1 LSVEQLNEPATGV
14 KVLVPIV
21 PVLVIQ
27 SVVTTENDM
36 PCVRMYSNVFYRH
49 RNACEKEKDM
59 TKTITLRL
67 NEERYLRFR
76 QLAEEDNRPLS
87 NFIETAVLRYIEDQG
102 YVDEFEMSEIR
113 ENIEL
118 NESLIRGMRDAETGK
133 GKFV

>member
-1 LSVEQLNEPATGV
+1 
-14 KVLVPIV
+14 
-21 PVLVIQ
+21 
-27 SVVTTENDM
+27 
-36 PCVRMYSNVFYRH
+36 
-49 RNACEKEKDM
+49 M

-113 ENIEL
+113 SNEEL
-118 NESLIRGMRDAETGK
+118 NDSFLRGLKDAESGK
-133 GKFV
+133 GKFA

>member
-1 LSVEQLNEPATGV
+1 
-14 KVLVPIV
+14 
-21 PVLVIQ
+21 
-27 SVVTTENDM
+27 
-36 PCVRMYSNVFYRH
+36 
-49 RNACEKEKDM
+49 M

-113 ENIEL
+113 ENDDL
-118 NESLIRGMRDAETGK
+118 NESLRRGLNDAEAGK
-133 GKFV
+133 GKFA